1 MALFHMGDD
10 EAGICPVLVHSVRCT
25 AGGASAWADGVVTA
39 AQAALAVMLSLSMVG
54 SLAKLEVFSN
64 EIKKV
69 PALWRREGL
78 IRSFWSRKEL
88 TGSSC
93 ESGSRRKGGI

>member
-69 PALWRREGL
+69 PAL
-78 IRSFWSRKEL
+78 
-88 TGSSC
+88 
-93 ESGSRRKGGI
+93 